1 MPRALEELIESKEP
15 AWPTVSTWLKKAN
28 KPVEILESTPR
39 RGAEVL
45 VALQVTTRSPMG
57 AIALQTG
64 GLLIDHGW
72 VRVLGAGC
80 SRMEGDLARWN
91 GLTAQPL
98 VQPIDG
104 AMFVATDALGGF
116 FALDSG
122 ALGDGKGAAFYLPP
136 DTLEWE
142 PVAASYSALL
152 QFFLLA
158 DLNKLYAEHRG
169 RGWQDEVKK
178 LSPDQAWAFDPPLFA
193 ELEPG
198 KTRQKE
204 AVPLAE
210 LLKLN
215 MQLADEL
222 FSQPHVRG

>member
-1 MPRALEELIESKEP
+1 MKKGLDELINGKEP
-15 AWPTVSTWLKKAN
+15 AWPQVAAWVKAAN
-28 KPVEILESTPR
+28 KPVEVLEAVPA

-45 VALQVTTRSPMG
+45 LALQVTTRSPLG

-64 GLLIDHGW
+64 GILVDHGW

-91 GLTAQPL
+91 GLGPHPM

-116 FALDSG
+116 FALDGG

-136 DTLEWE
+136 DTLSWE
-142 PVAASYSALL
+142 RLADSYSALL
-152 QFFLLA
+152 GFFFKG
-158 DLNKLYAEHRG
+158 DLNRLYGEHRFA
-169 RGWQDEVKK
+169 GWEGEVKA
-178 LSPDQAWAFDPPLFA
+178 LGCDQAWAFTPPLFA
-193 ELEPG
+193 EVPAG
-198 KTRQKE
+198 QQRTRE
-204 AVPLAE
+204 AVPLPE

-215 MQLADEL
+215 LELADQL
-222 FSQPHVRG
+222 FGDAPAKA

>member
-1 MPRALEELIESKEP
+1 MPRSLEELIESKEP
-15 AWPTVSTWLKKAN
+15 AWPMVSTWIKKAN

-39 RGAEVL
+39 RGADVL

-80 SRMEGDLARWN
+80 ARMEGDLARWN

-116 FALDSG
+116 FALDGG
-122 ALGDGKGAAFYLPP
+122 ALGEGKGAAFYLPP
-136 DTLEWE
+136 DTLEWAR
-142 PVAASYSALL
+142 VADSYSALL
-152 QFFLLA
+152 QFFLQA
-158 DLNKLYAEHRG
+158 DLNRLYGEHRWK
-169 RGWQDEVKK
+169 GWQDEVKA
-178 LSPDQAWAFDPPLFA
+178 LSPDKAWAFDPPLFA
-193 ELEPG
+193 EAEPG
-198 KTRQKE
+198 KTRARE
-204 AVPLAE
+204 AVPLPE

-215 MQLADEL
+215 LQIADKL
-222 FSQPHVRG
+222 FAETQAKG